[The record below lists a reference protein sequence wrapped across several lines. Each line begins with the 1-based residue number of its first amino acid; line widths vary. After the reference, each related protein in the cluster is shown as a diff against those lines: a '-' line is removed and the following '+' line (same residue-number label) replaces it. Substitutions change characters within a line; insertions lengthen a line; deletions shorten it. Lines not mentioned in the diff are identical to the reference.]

1 MPVDPEYYQR
11 LEDAIDGILTELAG
25 VLSSTELADV
35 GEFNC
40 HGEYGLALEELC
52 AIISDGG
59 YTVEQSVYEKI
70 VTVGMTIGIN
80 SSWWSPI
87 KTK

>member
-1 MPVDPEYYQR
+1 MPIDPEYYQR
-11 LEDAIDGILTELAG
+11 LENAIDGILTKLAG
-25 VLSSTELADV
+25 VLSTTELAHV
-35 GEFNC
+35 RELNS
-40 HGEYGLALEELC
+40 HGEYGVAFEGLC
-52 AIISDGG
+52 AFISDGG

-70 VTVGMTIGIN
+70 VTVGMTMGIN